1 MSAQRWVTLHKRNK
15 IRTLET
21 AQPFIKNKTKTKKQL
36 VFICV
41 APKLLL
47 SKTVQFLQRNNY
59 R

>member
-47 SKTVQFLQRNNY
+47 SKTV
-59 R
+59 